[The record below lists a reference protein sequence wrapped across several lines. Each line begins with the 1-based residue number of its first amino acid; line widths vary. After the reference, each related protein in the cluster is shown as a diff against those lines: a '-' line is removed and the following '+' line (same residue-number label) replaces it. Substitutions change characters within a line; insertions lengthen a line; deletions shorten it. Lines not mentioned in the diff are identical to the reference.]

1 MIPAMI
7 ALVKLSHNA
16 LTKMLLFILILLDDT
31 TPLRWIAALALLH
44 TQQGAAAHNQSIT
57 LLTQMNRKSQHFS
70 HGIQTMRQR
79 SRCNLNRELV
89 AGQMRRL
96 FFTVTP

>member
-16 LTKMLLFILILLDDT
+16 LTKMVLFILILLDDT
-31 TPLRWIAALALLH
+31 TPLRWIAA
-44 TQQGAAAHNQSIT
+44 HNQRIT

-70 HGIQTMRQR
+70 HGIRTMRQR
-79 SRCNLNRELV
+79 SPCNLQRERV

-96 FFTVTP
+96 FSQ

>member
-31 TPLRWIAALALLH
+31 TPLRWIAALALRH

-57 LLTQMNRKSQHFS
+57 LLTQMNRKSPHFHTAYEQCDS
-70 HGIQTMRQR
+70 APVATSIGNLLRV
-79 SRCNLNRELV
+79 RCAVYFLL
-89 AGQMRRL
+89 
-96 FFTVTP
+96 